1 MQKEKSRESY
11 TKWHKRRN
19 KNKMRL
25 FNTFM
30 AKSNQ
35 AGRQANTSE
44 QQQQQTRRIKQ
55 QNNHL
60 TWAKSKVTGQPIG
73 K

>member
-1 MQKEKSRESY
+1 
-11 TKWHKRRN
+11 
-19 KNKMRL
+19 MRL

-60 TWAKSKVTGQPIG
+60 SWAKSKVTGQPIG

>member
-1 MQKEKSRESY
+1 MQKKEKSRESY

-19 KNKMRL
+19 KNKNIMRL

-35 AGRQANTSE
+35 AGRR
-44 QQQQQTRRIKQ
+44 TRVT
-55 QNNHL
+55 NNNITGEL
-60 TWAKSKVTGQPIG
+60 SNRTIIYLERRAKLQGSR
-73 K
+73 

>member
-1 MQKEKSRESY
+1 MQKKEKSRESY

-35 AGRQANTSE
+35 AGRR
-44 QQQQQTRRIKQ
+44 TRVS
-55 QNNHL
+55 NNNKPGEL
-60 TWAKSKVTGQPIG
+60 SNRTIIYFVRRAKLQDSR
-73 K
+73 